1 MTYVTRRSLL
11 RGAAGT
17 AVGLALAGPFRG
29 YVAHAQRGL
38 PRIAGYGDLGPVADL
53 RDGLVRLDLPPGF
66 QYRSFQPR
74 GVAIEGTTVPLPGRH
89 DGMGAFPGP
98 NGRTILVRNHEI
110 NGNTQSTA
118 PGGVFERVLGDPALT
133 GYDKFAN
140 GGTVNVDVDGRGNVV
155 GTYISL
161 NGTQMNCA
169 GGMTPWGS
177 WLTCEET
184 VNGPDVGPDFTNTP
198 NTLDKKH
205 GYVFEVPAG
214 GVSNKLPL
222 TSMGRFA
229 HEAAVPEPNGKY
241 VYLTEDNFGFPSGFY
256 RYVVPNK
263 PKRDGFI
270 ANGGELQMLAVVG
283 QPGAELDLQQTPGT
297 RYEVT
302 WVDIPSPDPDMTGMT
317 NNQAIVAVG
326 DQGRARGAALFSRL
340 EGATYA
346 DGRIYFT
353 STQGGEADTILGTNG
368 TYEPVND
375 GYGRGRGQ
383 VWAYQPGPE
392 RLTCVYQSPGSST
405 LDLPDNVAA
414 SAGGALVLCED
425 GSGDNFLR
433 GLTRQGELFTFARNA
448 DATQVGQEFA
458 GARFSPDLQTLF
470 VNIQSSSG
478 YSIAIWGPWA
488 EGPFG

>member
-1 MTYVTRRSLL
+1 MTSLTRRSLL

-17 AVGLALAGPFRG
+17 AVGLAVAGPFRG
-29 YVAHAQRGL
+29 YVAHAERGF
-38 PRIAGYGDLGPVADL
+38 PRSHGYGDLGSVTDL
-53 RDGLVRLDLPPGF
+53 RDGEVRLELPPGF
-66 QYRSFQPR
+66 RYRSFQPR
-74 GVAIEGTTVPLPGRH
+74 GEAIAGTAVPLPGRH

-98 NGRTILVRNHEI
+98 SGRTILVRNHEI

-118 PGGVFERVLGDPALT
+118 PGGAFERVLGDPAAT

-140 GGTVNVDVDGRGNVV
+140 GGTVNVDVDGYGNVV
-155 GTYISL
+155 RSYISL

-214 GVSNKLPL
+214 GVSNKLPIR
-222 TSMGRFA
+222 SMGRFA
-229 HEAAVPEPNGKY
+229 HEAAVPEPNGKC

-256 RYVVPNK
+256 RYVAPNK
-263 PKRDGFI
+263 PKRDGYV
-270 ANGGELQMLAVVG
+270 ADGGALQMLAVVG
-283 QPGAELDLQQTPGT
+283 QPNAALDLQQEAGA
-297 RYEVT
+297 RYDVT
-302 WVDIPSPDPDMTGMT
+302 WVDIPIPDPDMTGMT
-317 NNQAIVAVG
+317 NNAAIVAVG
-326 DQGRARGAALFSRL
+326 DQGRARGAAQFSRL
-340 EGATYA
+340 EGATWSG
-346 DGRIYFT
+346 GRIYFT
-353 STQGGEADTILGTNG
+353 STQGGEVDPVLGTNG
-368 TYEPVND
+368 TYEVVND

-392 RLTCVYQSPGSST
+392 RLTCVYQSPGSGT

-414 SAGGALVLCED
+414 GPSGALVICED
-425 GSGDNFLR
+425 GAGDNFLH
-433 GLTRQGELFTFARNA
+433 GLTPDGGLFTFARNA
-448 DATQVGQEFA
+448 DPTQVGQEFA
-458 GARFSPDLQTLF
+458 GARFSPDGQTLF

-488 EGPFG
+488 SGPFG

>member
-1 MTYVTRRSLL
+1 MKRTAFKLWIG
-11 RGAAGT
+11 GAVSKRVHRAAKRVAGLFAAVFVAGLVPVPSALAALGFGPPASFPVGSSPSSV
-17 AVGLALAGPFRG
+17 AVGDLN
-29 YVAHAQRGL
+29 
-38 PRIAGYGDLGPVADL
+38 GDTK
-53 RDGLVRLDLPPGF
+53 LDLA
-66 QYRSFQPR
+66 
-74 GVAIEGTTVPLPGRH
+74 VAN
-89 DGMGAFPGP
+89 A
-98 NGRTILVRNHEI
+98 
-110 NGNTQSTA
+110 SS
-118 PGGVFERVLGDPALT
+118 
-133 GYDKFAN
+133 
-140 GGTVNVDVDGRGNVV
+140 GNVSV
-155 GTYISL
+155 LLGT
-161 NGTQMNCA
+161 GA
-169 GGMTPWGS
+169 GSFYPAA
-177 WLTCEET
+177 
-184 VNGPDVGPDFTNTP
+184 DVGPDFTNTP

-302 WVDIPSPDPDMTGMT
+302 WVDIPNPDPDMTGMT

-433 GLTRQGELFTFARNA
+433 GLRGRVSCSRSP
-448 DATQVGQEFA
+448 ATPMRRRSG
-458 GARFSPDLQTLF
+458 RSSP
-470 VNIQSSSG
+470 
-478 YSIAIWGPWA
+478 GPGSA
-488 EGPFG
+488 PTCRPCS